1 MEIPVK
7 VHRLP
12 RVLIYVLVAVLCAAG
27 LAAAHGSRIVDNW
40 HVPQWEDSMFFQYNK
55 NEIHS
60 LWDCFVKRGAW
71 GGLYR
76 PLTTNLY
83 YYVGGIALGN
93 RIEAYHFINV
103 VFVVLNAVL
112 LYRLATLWLGA
123 WWAMIPAVLFAS
135 RLALVEVV
143 LHTCEFQGL
152 VYVFFTILSVE
163 FFVRS
168 RLSDSSWLLALSAL
182 AFCLDL
188 ISKESAVVLPA
199 MLIVYGRLLGG
210 RFVLRPYLVHPMI
223 ALSWWI
229 LFVLVLR
236 HHQPSGF
243 DYDWSVSNVLRDYAG
258 YFLDFSNWLIAPL
271 GDYIMPAQVAALAG
285 TFYMRLLLG
294 VLIVS
299 EIALL
304 LFPRL
309 LKTRDLR
316 LAAFGFAWFLIATLP
331 FAIFKGRLFMR
342 YSYLGH
348 AGLALC
354 VGALV
359 RGAIGLFRTRQP
371 VALPQV
377 SETIQV
383 A

>member
-60 LWDCFVKRGAW
+60 LWDCFVKR
-71 GGLYR
+71 
-76 PLTTNLY
+76 
-83 YYVGGIALGN
+83 
-93 RIEAYHFINV
+93 
-103 VFVVLNAVL
+103 
-112 LYRLATLWLGA
+112 GA

-285 TFYMRLLLG
+285 TFDMRLVLG
-294 VLIVS
+294 VPIVS

-304 LFPRL
+304 LAPRL

-316 LAAFGFAWFLIATLP
+316 LTAFGFAWFLIATLP